1 MARELLRMVKRL
13 HCPSC
18 GAPVKGGEGKN
29 LTTCEFCDCTLLIS
43 GRKITE
49 QKTEQAAEGASAH
62 TPPSALIAEEIGR
75 FELSILEQ
83 LTEDSSPD
91 GFAGLALPAERFA
104 LIFLRVTDAQA
115 QTIGQDYH
123 SLLERLK
130 ASLVEHEDPGLA
142 AYELLEFLSD
152 QLADFRLEVQIV
164 LFEPKTSSVLVYNAG
179 GLRSIYWVSG
189 EEGRVIDV
197 FQSYPVL
204 ERKMLKMSRDHF
216 SNSKPV
222 YLSGSDLLVAV
233 SAAYAGRGE
242 GPYSDGT
249 GALVRSLNE
258 HLGEQPLKV
267 VTLAKNAFWNERS
280 PAAKEQPI
288 KGPLRVVAVRVKPS
302 VALREWSPESLRV
315 VAGEQ
320 FEIACHAPAVDFLD
334 LVRLHN
340 NRQVFLWFCAADFT
354 PEEYDLGKRAVLELL
369 DRPDYGDNENPRRAG
384 REAAQAIG
392 HGGRFLL
399 VLLLNEYGR
408 TKWYR
413 QGWAQPLG
421 VGPRGLGD
429 PPSAQSFDEGGE
441 ATVPE
446 GARQFFPGSLP
457 FYRKPSRAEDL
468 AEAWTGGKASA
479 LYQALFGHWRTPDT
493 ARALARFLQ
502 AAESDCPDAALD
514 GCCLIGRTTA

>member
-1 MARELLRMVKRL
+1 MVKRL
-13 HCPSC
+13 HCPAC
-18 GAPVKGGEGKN
+18 GAPVKGGEEKS

-43 GRKITE
+43 GRKIIEQQTE
-49 QKTEQAAEGASAH
+49 DVVKGASVH

-83 LTEDSSPD
+83 LTADSRPD
-91 GFAGLALPAERFA
+91 GFASLALPGERFA

-115 QTIGQDYH
+115 QTTDQDYQ
-123 SLLERLK
+123 SLCDRLK
-130 ASLVEHEDPGLA
+130 ASLTRHEDPGLA

-152 QLADFRLEVQIV
+152 QLADFRLELQIV
-164 LFEPKTSSVLVYNAG
+164 LFEPRTSSVVVYNAG
-179 GLRSIYWVSG
+179 GQRSIYWVSG

-222 YLSGSDLLVAV
+222 YLSGSDLVVAV

-242 GPYSDGT
+242 GPYADGT

-288 KGPLRVVAVRVKPS
+288 KGPLRVVAVRVKPG
-302 VALREWSPESLRV
+302 VALQEWSPESLRV

-320 FEIACHAPAVDFLD
+320 FEIACRAPAEDFLEM
-334 LVRLHN
+334 VPLHK
-340 NRQVFLWFCAADFT
+340 NREVFLWFCGRDFT
-354 PEEYDLGKRAVLELL
+354 PDDYELGKRAVIDLL

-392 HGGRFLL
+392 HEGRFLV

-413 QGWAQPLG
+413 HCWAQPLG

-429 PPSAQSFDEGGE
+429 PPSAQCFDEGGE

-457 FYRKPSRAEDL
+457 FYTKPARAEDL
-468 AEAWTGGKASA
+468 AQAWYGGKASA
-479 LYQALFGHWRTPDT
+479 LYQALFCHWRTPGT

-502 AAESDCPDAALD
+502 AAESDRPDAALD
-514 GCCLIGRTTA
+514 GCCLLGRVKT